1 MILSKIDRLR
11 DPCILVDNGIYY
23 AYGTGWGNYANETGN
38 KTDDWE
44 FLGWVCY
51 KNTSGSLDGDWEFL
65 GEIAKRPPNAITNFW
80 APEVHKYNGA
90 YYMFTTYKSS
100 ENGHRGCTV
109 LKADKPEGPFVEI
122 SDGHLTPSDWDSI
135 DATLY
140 IDKQGQPWMV
150 FVHEWTSTDDGI
162 GRMAAA
168 KLSPD
173 LSHFVSE
180 PIELFRADDAPWA
193 NYCVT
198 DGCWMY
204 RCQNGE
210 LIMIWSNFASD
221 GYSIGIARS
230 DNGEIDGNWSQDVE
244 RLFSR
249 ELDGT
254 YDGGHGMIFHG
265 LDGKMYLSLHSPN
278 APVGDRKETPIFV
291 PIKEQNAT
299 LVWDK

>member
-11 DPCILVDNGIYY
+11 DPCILVENGTYY

-51 KNTSGSLDGDWEFL
+51 RNTSGSLDGDWEFL
-65 GEIAKRPPNAITNFW
+65 GEIAKRPENAITNFW

-90 YYMFTTYKSS
+90 FYMFTTYKSS
-100 ENGHRGCTV
+100 KNGHRGCTV
-109 LKADKPEGPFVEI
+109 LKADAPEGPFVEI
-122 SDGHLTPSDWDSI
+122 SNGHLTPADWDAI

-150 FVHEWTSTDDGI
+150 FVHEWTSTADGI
-162 GRMAAA
+162 GTMAAA

-173 LSHFVSE
+173 LSHFISE

-198 DGCWMY
+198 DGCWLY
-204 RCQNGE
+204 RCRGGE
-210 LIMIWSNFASD
+210 LIMIWSNFAPD

-230 DNGEIDGNWSQDVE
+230 DNGEIDGNWSQDTE

-254 YDGGHGMIFHG
+254 YDGGHGMIFHS

-278 APVGDRKETPIFV
+278 APVGDRKETPIFI

-299 LVWDK
+299 LVWDN